1 MNTKNYSKIYR
12 IIHWAIA
19 ISFMLLLFTIFLR
32 LTWLNKNNVAEIIQ
46 NYLKTTDQTLSDEQA
61 ITLAKKIRNPMWEWH
76 IYIGYVLVGLFC
88 IRFALPVFGSMKFQN
103 PFEKGLTTKE
113 KFQKWSYLVLYACV
127 AISLT
132 TGLFIEFG
140 PKDWKE
146 PMEEIHVL
154 SLYYLI
160 PYIVIHL
167 AGVLMAE
174 FTNQKGIISSV
185 VGGTKSEK
193 KKADLQQ
200 VKHARIIKK

>member
-1 MNTKNYSKIYR
+1 MKTFIMNTKNYPKIYR
-12 IIHWAIA
+12 ILQWAIA
-19 ISFMLLLFTIFLR
+19 ISFLLLLFTIFLR

-76 IYIGYVLVGLFC
+76 IYIGYVLVGLFS
-88 IRFALPVFGSMKFQN
+88 IRFALPMFGSMKFQN

-113 KFQKWSYLVLYACV
+113 KFQKWSYLVFYVCV
-127 AISLT
+127 AISLI
-132 TGLFIEFG
+132 TGLFIEFC
-140 PKDWKE
+140 PKDWSE
-146 PMEEIHVL
+146 PIEEIHVL

-174 FTNQKGIISSV
+174 FTNQKGIVSSIV
-185 VGGTKSEK
+185 SGGKDEK
-193 KKADLQQ
+193 DNTD
-200 VKHARIIKK
+200 